1 MKTGRSRKYY
11 LMEAVLILFNI
22 LINLIIFA
30 VPLAVN
36 QIINGKLALTDR
48 VIAFIIGFML
58 LEICIQF
65 VYLLIELHMQKE
77 YKKNLSKEIYQK
89 IYSMKYASI
98 IKYGAT
104 YLTERADS
112 TVLTLANLYIMSVP
126 ILTAKSLVI
135 LLILLYSLTINS
147 FIFLVMLFILIL
159 NVAGFYLLNKN
170 LLKKSAEMQRII
182 PKERKDIYQIANQ
195 VDFIK
200 QNEDNTNLN
209 DILEKHLEIIEQE
222 NKRVNVY
229 ARGMSE
235 VIDFF
240 NMFAQNIILI
250 VVFYMYLQGN
260 TKLNSIFT
268 ISILMSYLLPAISN
282 IVKVNLNLREVK
294 ASREF
299 LQLVEDE
306 QEQSGDIK
314 IDHIDDVAVDME
326 KLQTM
331 DGILLAKD
339 IHIQAKKGD
348 IIGIVGES
356 GCGKTTLMKSIL
368 KFWDQNTGI
377 KINGIPLENIEN
389 HSFRKQMSFYLQ
401 NVPII
406 TGSIYDN
413 LNFGRRKME
422 PEVYQNIRF
431 LDKFTKERDIF
442 TPFILENGNN
452 LSGGDKQRIA
462 LARMYTE
469 EAEVLILDEP
479 TSSLDE
485 TTEKDILDGISH
497 YPDKIIFLITH
508 RKENLRYCNKIY
520 RIRDKRMVSVKN
532 VDELSK

>member
-1 MKTGRSRKYY
+1 
-11 LMEAVLILFNI
+11 
-22 LINLIIFA
+22 
-30 VPLAVN
+30 
-36 QIINGKLALTDR
+36 
-48 VIAFIIGFML
+48 
-58 LEICIQF
+58 
-65 VYLLIELHMQKE
+65 
-77 YKKNLSKEIYQK
+77 
-89 IYSMKYASI
+89 
-98 IKYGAT
+98 
-104 YLTERADS
+104 
-112 TVLTLANLYIMSVP
+112 
-126 ILTAKSLVI
+126 
-135 LLILLYSLTINS
+135 
-147 FIFLVMLFILIL
+147 
-159 NVAGFYLLNKN
+159 
-170 LLKKSAEMQRII
+170 MQRII

-389 HSFRKQMSFYLQ
+389 HSLRKQMSFYSQ

-406 TGSIYDN
+406 TGSFYDN

-442 TPFILENGNN
+442 TRADATV
-452 LSGGDKQRIA
+452 SQ
-462 LARMYTE
+462 
-469 EAEVLILDEP
+469 
-479 TSSLDE
+479 
-485 TTEKDILDGISH
+485 H
-497 YPDKIIFLITH
+497 
-508 RKENLRYCNKIY
+508 LR
-520 RIRDKRMVSVKN
+520 
-532 VDELSK
+532 

>member
-1 MKTGRSRKYY
+1 M
-11 LMEAVLILFNI
+11 
-22 LINLIIFA
+22 
-30 VPLAVN
+30 
-36 QIINGKLALTDR
+36 
-48 VIAFIIGFML
+48 
-58 LEICIQF
+58 
-65 VYLLIELHMQKE
+65 
-77 YKKNLSKEIYQK
+77 
-89 IYSMKYASI
+89 
-98 IKYGAT
+98 
-104 YLTERADS
+104 
-112 TVLTLANLYIMSVP
+112 
-126 ILTAKSLVI
+126 
-135 LLILLYSLTINS
+135 
-147 FIFLVMLFILIL
+147 
-159 NVAGFYLLNKN
+159 
-170 LLKKSAEMQRII
+170 
-182 PKERKDIYQIANQ
+182 
-195 VDFIK
+195 
-200 QNEDNTNLN
+200 
-209 DILEKHLEIIEQE
+209 
-222 NKRVNVY
+222 
-229 ARGMSE
+229 
-235 VIDFF
+235 
-240 NMFAQNIILI
+240 I

-314 IDHIDDVAVDME
+314 IDHIDDIAVDME

-389 HSFRKQMSFYLQ
+389 HSFRKQMSFYSQ

-485 TTEKDILDGISH
+485 TTEKDI
-497 YPDKIIFLITH
+497 
-508 RKENLRYCNKIY
+508 
-520 RIRDKRMVSVKN
+520 
-532 VDELSK
+532 

>member
-112 TVLTLANLYIMSVP
+112 TVLTLYIMSVP

-135 LLILLYSLTINS
+135 LLILLYSLTINI

-159 NVAGFYLLNKN
+159 NVAGFYILNKN

-389 HSFRKQMSFYLQ
+389 HSLRKQMSFYSQ

-406 TGSIYDN
+406 TGSFYDN

-462 LARMYTE
+462 LARMYTRGS
-469 EAEVLILDEP
+469 DFRR
-479 TSSLDE
+479 T
-485 TTEKDILDGISH
+485 
-497 YPDKIIFLITH
+497 DKFTG
-508 RKENLRYCNKIY
+508 
-520 RIRDKRMVSVKN
+520 
-532 VDELSK
+532 

>member
-1 MKTGRSRKYY
+1 
-11 LMEAVLILFNI
+11 
-22 LINLIIFA
+22 
-30 VPLAVN
+30 
-36 QIINGKLALTDR
+36 
-48 VIAFIIGFML
+48 
-58 LEICIQF
+58 
-65 VYLLIELHMQKE
+65 
-77 YKKNLSKEIYQK
+77 
-89 IYSMKYASI
+89 
-98 IKYGAT
+98 
-104 YLTERADS
+104 
-112 TVLTLANLYIMSVP
+112 
-126 ILTAKSLVI
+126 
-135 LLILLYSLTINS
+135 
-147 FIFLVMLFILIL
+147 
-159 NVAGFYLLNKN
+159 
-170 LLKKSAEMQRII
+170 
-182 PKERKDIYQIANQ
+182 
-195 VDFIK
+195 
-200 QNEDNTNLN
+200 
-209 DILEKHLEIIEQE
+209 
-222 NKRVNVY
+222 
-229 ARGMSE
+229 MSE

-314 IDHIDDVAVDME
+314 INHIDDVAVDME

-389 HSFRKQMSFYLQ
+389 HSFRKQMSFYSQ

-485 TTEKDILDGISH
+485 TTER
-497 YPDKIIFLITH
+497 IF
-508 RKENLRYCNKIY
+508 
-520 RIRDKRMVSVKN
+520 
-532 VDELSK
+532 

>member
-1 MKTGRSRKYY
+1 
-11 LMEAVLILFNI
+11 
-22 LINLIIFA
+22 
-30 VPLAVN
+30 
-36 QIINGKLALTDR
+36 
-48 VIAFIIGFML
+48 
-58 LEICIQF
+58 
-65 VYLLIELHMQKE
+65 MQKE

-135 LLILLYSLTINS
+135 LLILLYSLTINI

-389 HSFRKQMSFYLQ
+389 HSLRKQMSFYSQ

-485 TTEKDILDGISH
+485 TTEKYILDGISH

>member
-112 TVLTLANLYIMSVP
+112 TVLTLANLSIMSVP

-326 KLQTM
+326 NLQTM

-348 IIGIVGES
+348 IIGIVGE
-356 GCGKTTLMKSIL
+356 CA
-368 KFWDQNTGI
+368 
-377 KINGIPLENIEN
+377 N
-389 HSFRKQMSFYLQ
+389 HNRF
-401 NVPII
+401 
-406 TGSIYDN
+406 N
-413 LNFGRRKME
+413 L
-422 PEVYQNIRF
+422 
-431 LDKFTKERDIF
+431 
-442 TPFILENGNN
+442 
-452 LSGGDKQRIA
+452 
-462 LARMYTE
+462 
-469 EAEVLILDEP
+469 
-479 TSSLDE
+479 
-485 TTEKDILDGISH
+485 
-497 YPDKIIFLITH
+497 
-508 RKENLRYCNKIY
+508 
-520 RIRDKRMVSVKN
+520 
-532 VDELSK
+532 

>member
-1 MKTGRSRKYY
+1 M
-11 LMEAVLILFNI
+11 
-22 LINLIIFA
+22 
-30 VPLAVN
+30 
-36 QIINGKLALTDR
+36 
-48 VIAFIIGFML
+48 
-58 LEICIQF
+58 
-65 VYLLIELHMQKE
+65 
-77 YKKNLSKEIYQK
+77 
-89 IYSMKYASI
+89 
-98 IKYGAT
+98 
-104 YLTERADS
+104 
-112 TVLTLANLYIMSVP
+112 
-126 ILTAKSLVI
+126 
-135 LLILLYSLTINS
+135 
-147 FIFLVMLFILIL
+147 
-159 NVAGFYLLNKN
+159 AGFYLLNKN

-250 VVFYMYLQGN
+250 VVFYMYLQEN

-314 IDHIDDVAVDME
+314 INHIDDVAVDME

-389 HSFRKQMSFYLQ
+389 HSLRKQMSFYSQ

-485 TTEKDILDGISH
+485 TTEKDILDGIRERRNSE
-497 YPDKIIFLITH
+497 K
-508 RKENLRYCNKIY
+508 NSA
-520 RIRDKRMVSVKN
+520 RM
-532 VDELSK
+532 

>member
-1 MKTGRSRKYY
+1 M
-11 LMEAVLILFNI
+11 
-22 LINLIIFA
+22 
-30 VPLAVN
+30 
-36 QIINGKLALTDR
+36 
-48 VIAFIIGFML
+48 
-58 LEICIQF
+58 CI
-65 VYLLIELHMQKE
+65 
-77 YKKNLSKEIYQK
+77 
-89 IYSMKYASI
+89 
-98 IKYGAT
+98 
-104 YLTERADS
+104 RDS
-112 TVLTLANLYIMSVP
+112 
-126 ILTAKSLVI
+126 
-135 LLILLYSLTINS
+135 
-147 FIFLVMLFILIL
+147 
-159 NVAGFYLLNKN
+159 
-170 LLKKSAEMQRII
+170 
-182 PKERKDIYQIANQ
+182 
-195 VDFIK
+195 
-200 QNEDNTNLN
+200 
-209 DILEKHLEIIEQE
+209 
-222 NKRVNVY
+222 VY

-389 HSFRKQMSFYLQ
+389 HSLRKQMSFYSQ

-406 TGSIYDN
+406 TGSFYDN

-422 PEVYQNIRF
+422 PE
-431 LDKFTKERDIF
+431 
-442 TPFILENGNN
+442 
-452 LSGGDKQRIA
+452 LS
-462 LARMYTE
+462 
-469 EAEVLILDEP
+469 LIH
-479 TSSLDE
+479 
-485 TTEKDILDGISH
+485 I
-497 YPDKIIFLITH
+497 
-508 RKENLRYCNKIY
+508 
-520 RIRDKRMVSVKN
+520 
-532 VDELSK
+532 